1 MYERERDLNML
12 LSCFREKMPGFRCP
26 LRDERW
32 RERGR
37 EGNTAGVARAFSVG
51 GCSRLLH
58 LLTPPGDDK
67 QYAITII

>member
-37 EGNTAGVARAFSVG
+37 EGNTAGVARRSLGVLKKAAPF
-51 GCSRLLH
+51 CLLREM
-58 LLTPPGDDK
+58 L
-67 QYAITII
+67 I